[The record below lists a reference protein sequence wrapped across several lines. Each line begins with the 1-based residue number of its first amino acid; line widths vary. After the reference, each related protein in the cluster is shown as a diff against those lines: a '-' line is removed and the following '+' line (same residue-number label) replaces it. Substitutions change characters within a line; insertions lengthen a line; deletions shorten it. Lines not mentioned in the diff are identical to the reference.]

1 MRPTL
6 VKSLLI
12 GLIVLPL
19 MGVIPTIWTWNPR
32 LLDTVTTTVLMIV
45 AVTLLNHLI
54 GYAAGKAIAFRT
66 GRLIRLM
73 ELLISLPLFLPVLLL
88 SFGLYLTWIRL
99 GLADQFLGVLLVL
112 LLPTLPYTIRIYTN
126 GFQALGEQLME
137 QMILIQPN
145 RFKRFFFLTGPM
157 MRSSLQSVTL
167 LVTVI
172 ALSQYALVALI
183 GGGVVRMIAL
193 EAFPLYTGNSLV
205 AAKEAT
211 IWLIALPF
219 LIYFVQLMVFSS
231 WVRLVRRLLDGRNDP
246 ARNEDIWKE
255 KGVTRD

>member
-1 MRPTL
+1 MKPIFVKGL
-6 VKSLLI
+6 VGLVVLLPLI
-12 GLIVLPL
+12 GLLPS
-19 MGVIPTIWTWNPR
+19 TSAFNPR
-32 LLDTVTTTVLMIV
+32 LLDTLTTTITMIV
-45 AVTLLNHLI
+45 AATFLNHLI
-54 GYAAGKAIAFRT
+54 GYGAGKAIAFKT
-66 GRLIRLM
+66 GRTTRLM

-126 GFQALGEQLME
+126 GFQTLGEQMME
-137 QMILIQPN
+137 QMVLIEPN

-172 ALSQYALVALI
+172 ALSQYALVTLI

-193 EAFPLYTGNSLV
+193 EAFPLYSGNSLA

-211 IWLIALPF
+211 LWLIALPF
-219 LIYFVQLMVFSS
+219 LIYFVQLILFFI
-231 WVRLVRRLLDGRNDP
+231 WVQLVRRLLDGRYDP
-246 ARNEDIWKE
+246 ARK
-255 KGVTRD
+255 

>member
-1 MRPTL
+1 MKPIFVKGL
-6 VKSLLI
+6 VGLVVLLPLI
-12 GLIVLPL
+12 GILP
-19 MGVIPTIWTWNPR
+19 PTFAFNPR
-32 LLDTVTTTVLMIV
+32 LLDTLTTTITMIV

-54 GYAAGKAIAFRT
+54 GYGAGKAIAFKT
-66 GRLIRLM
+66 GRTTRLM

-126 GFQALGEQLME
+126 GFQTLGEQMME
-137 QMILIQPN
+137 QMVLIEPN

-172 ALSQYALVALI
+172 ALSQYALVTLI

-193 EAFPLYTGNSLV
+193 EAFPLYSGNSLG

-219 LIYFVQLMVFSS
+219 WIYFVQLILFFI
-231 WVRLVRRLLDGRNDP
+231 WVQLVRRLLDGRYDS
-246 ARNEDIWKE
+246 ARK
-255 KGVTRD
+255 